1 MKTSNKHLA
10 KPSSKNLLKS
20 APGVVLILALLL
32 VMFLADIYMAS
43 AATTSDDHQHQ
54 EDEHTEEAG
63 SHEHDHGDG
72 EKHEGKHEDEEHGD
86 EGKHEEHGDESKQE
100 SEDGHGHVESGG
112 HGHEDEEGTTQ
123 IEDPMAQ
130 TVGIVTERSGEQTL
144 HQTVLTYGRLTTAPE
159 QTSHVRARFSGVIT
173 SVQVTIGETVAA
185 GDLLAEV
192 EANESLRKYS
202 IRAPIAGMIVQRHAN
217 SGEVTGDQ
225 TLFSISSFDNLWAE
239 LRIFP
244 AQRSSVAIGQEVFL
258 SMGEQKVETKIE
270 HLLPA
275 SDEQPYLIAR
285 AKLSNDLSMLS
296 PGSMAEGRIVI
307 DEFNVDVAV
316 KIDALQILGGRTGVF
331 VKHGNKY
338 EFIPLVVGRKDDSYA
353 EVISGLKPDTE
364 YVTRNSYLIK
374 ADIEKSEAEHEH

>member
-10 KPSSKNLLKS
+10 KPFSKNLLKS
-20 APGVVLILALLL
+20 PPALAFILALLL
-32 VMFLADIYMAS
+32 VFFVADIYKAN
-43 AATTSDDHQHQ
+43 AATDSDDHQHQ
-54 EDEHTEEAG
+54 EDEHTEESG
-63 SHEHDHGDG
+63 SH
-72 EKHEGKHEDEEHGD
+72 
-86 EGKHEEHGDESKQE
+86 
-100 SEDGHGHVESGG
+100 GHGNDEK
-112 HGHEDEEGTTQ
+112 HEDEEGTSQ
-123 IEDPMAQ
+123 IEDAMAQ

-144 HQTVLTYGRLTTAPE
+144 HQTIVTYGRLTTAPE

-173 SVQVTIGETVAA
+173 SVRGTIGETVAA

-225 TLFSISSFDNLWAE
+225 ILFSISSFDNLWAE

-244 AQRSSVAIGQEVFL
+244 SQRSSVTTGQEVFL
-258 SMGEQKVETKIE
+258 SIGDQKIKTKIE

-275 SDEQPYLIAR
+275 GDEQPYFIAR
-285 AKLSNDLSMLS
+285 AKLNNPMSMFS
-296 PGSMAEGRIVI
+296 PGSMVEGRIVI
-307 DEFNVDVAV
+307 DEFNVGVAV

-331 VKHGNKY
+331 VKHDNKY

-374 ADIEKSEAEHEH
+374 ADIEKSEAVHEH

>member
-1 MKTSNKHLA
+1 MKTSNKHLT

-43 AATTSDDHQHQ
+43 AATKSDDHQHQ
-54 EDEHTEEAG
+54 EDEHTEESG
-63 SHEHDHGDG
+63 SHGHDHGEG
-72 EKHEGKHEDEEHGD
+72 EKHEGKHEDEEHG
-86 EGKHEEHGDESKQE
+86 HESKQE
-100 SEDGHGHVESGG
+100 GDDGHAESGG
-112 HGHEDEEGTTQ
+112 HGHEDEEGTSQ
-123 IEDPMAQ
+123 IEDTMAQ

-144 HQTVLTYGRLTTAPE
+144 HQTILTYGRLTTAPE

-225 TLFSISSFDNLWAE
+225 ILFSISSFDNLWAE

-244 AQRSSVAIGQEVFL
+244 SQRSSVAIGQEVFL
-258 SMGEQKVETKIE
+258 SIGEQKVKTKIE

-275 SDEQPYLIAR
+275 GDEQPYLIAR

-338 EFIPLVVGRKDDSYA
+338 EFIPLIVGRKDDSYA

>member
-1 MKTSNKHLA
+1 MKTSNKHLT

-43 AATTSDDHQHQ
+43 AATKSDDHQHQ
-54 EDEHTEEAG
+54 EDEHTEESG
-63 SHEHDHGDG
+63 SHGHDHGEG
-72 EKHEGKHEDEEHGD
+72 EKHEGKHEDEEHG
-86 EGKHEEHGDESKQE
+86 HESKQE
-100 SEDGHGHVESGG
+100 GGDGHGHAESGG
-112 HGHEDEEGTTQ
+112 HGHEDEEGTSQ
-123 IEDPMAQ
+123 IEDTMAQ

-144 HQTVLTYGRLTTAPE
+144 HQTILTYGRLTTAPE
-159 QTSHVRARFSGVIT
+159 QTSHVRARFSGVVT

-225 TLFSISSFDNLWAE
+225 ILFSISSFDNLWAE

-244 AQRSSVAIGQEVFL
+244 SQRSSVAIGQEVFL
-258 SMGEQKVETKIE
+258 SIGEQKVKTKIE

-275 SDEQPYLIAR
+275 GDEQPYLIAR

-338 EFIPLVVGRKDDSYA
+338 EFIPLIVGRKDDSYA

>member
-1 MKTSNKHLA
+1 MKTSNKHLT

-43 AATTSDDHQHQ
+43 AATKSDDHQHQ
-54 EDEHTEEAG
+54 EDEHTEESG
-63 SHEHDHGDG
+63 SHGHDHGEG
-72 EKHEGKHEDEEHGD
+72 EKHEGKHEDEEHG
-86 EGKHEEHGDESKQE
+86 HESKQE
-100 SEDGHGHVESGG
+100 GDDGHAESGG
-112 HGHEDEEGTTQ
+112 HGHEDEEGTSQ
-123 IEDPMAQ
+123 IEDTMAQ

-144 HQTVLTYGRLTTAPE
+144 HQTILTYGRLTTAPE
-159 QTSHVRARFSGVIT
+159 QTSHVRARFSGVVT

-225 TLFSISSFDNLWAE
+225 ILFSISSFDNLWAE

-244 AQRSSVAIGQEVFL
+244 SQRSSVAIGQEVFL
-258 SMGEQKVETKIE
+258 SIGEQKVKTKIE

-275 SDEQPYLIAR
+275 GDEQPYLIAR

>member
-10 KPSSKNLLKS
+10 KPFSKNLLKS
-20 APGVVLILALLL
+20 PPALAFILALLL
-32 VMFLADIYMAS
+32 VFFVADIYKAN
-43 AATTSDDHQHQ
+43 AATDSDDHQHQ
-54 EDEHTEEAG
+54 EDEHTEESG
-63 SHEHDHGDG
+63 SH
-72 EKHEGKHEDEEHGD
+72 
-86 EGKHEEHGDESKQE
+86 
-100 SEDGHGHVESGG
+100 GHGNDEK
-112 HGHEDEEGTTQ
+112 HEDEEGTSQ
-123 IEDPMAQ
+123 IEDAMAQ

-144 HQTVLTYGRLTTAPE
+144 HQTILTYGRLTTAPE
-159 QTSHVRARFSGVIT
+159 QTSHVRARFSGVVT
-173 SVQVTIGETVAA
+173 SVRGTIGETVAA

-225 TLFSISSFDNLWAE
+225 ILFSISSFDNLWAE

-244 AQRSSVAIGQEVFL
+244 SQRSSVAIGQEVFL
-258 SMGEQKVETKIE
+258 SIGEQKVKTKIE

-275 SDEQPYLIAR
+275 GDEQPYLIAR

-338 EFIPLVVGRKDDSYA
+338 EFIPLIVGRKDDSYA

-364 YVTRNSYLIK
+364 YVTQNSYLIK

>member
-1 MKTSNKHLA
+1 MKTSNKHLT

-43 AATTSDDHQHQ
+43 AATKSDDHQHQ
-54 EDEHTEEAG
+54 EDEHTEESG
-63 SHEHDHGDG
+63 SHGHDHGEG
-72 EKHEGKHEDEEHGD
+72 EKHEGKHEDEEHG
-86 EGKHEEHGDESKQE
+86 HESKQE
-100 SEDGHGHVESGG
+100 GDDGHAESGR
-112 HGHEDEEGTTQ
+112 HGHEDEEGTSQ
-123 IEDPMAQ
+123 IEDTMAQ

-144 HQTVLTYGRLTTAPE
+144 HQTNLTYGRLTTAPE
-159 QTSHVRARFSGVIT
+159 QTSHVRARFSGVVT

-225 TLFSISSFDNLWAE
+225 ILFSISSFDNLWAE

-244 AQRSSVAIGQEVFL
+244 SQRSSVAIGQEVFL
-258 SMGEQKVETKIE
+258 SIGEQKVKTKIE

-275 SDEQPYLIAR
+275 GDEQPYLIAR

-316 KIDALQILGGRTGVF
+316 KIDALQIVGGRTGVF

>member
-1 MKTSNKHLA
+1 MKTSNKHLT

-43 AATTSDDHQHQ
+43 AATKSDDHQHQ
-54 EDEHTEEAG
+54 EDEHTEESG
-63 SHEHDHGDG
+63 SHGHDHGEG
-72 EKHEGKHEDEEHGD
+72 EKHEGKHEDEEHG
-86 EGKHEEHGDESKQE
+86 HESKQE
-100 SEDGHGHVESGG
+100 GDDGHAESGG
-112 HGHEDEEGTTQ
+112 HGHEDEEGTSQ
-123 IEDPMAQ
+123 IEDTMAQ

-144 HQTVLTYGRLTTAPE
+144 HQTILTYGRLTTAPE
-159 QTSHVRARFSGVIT
+159 QTSHVRARFSGVVT

-225 TLFSISSFDNLWAE
+225 ILFSISSFDNLWAE

-244 AQRSSVAIGQEVFL
+244 SQRSSVAIGQEVFL
-258 SMGEQKVETKIE
+258 SIGEQKVKTKIE

-275 SDEQPYLIAR
+275 GDEQPYLIAR
-285 AKLSNDLSMLS
+285 AKLNNQQSMLS

-307 DEFNVDVAV
+307 DEFDVDVAV

>member
-1 MKTSNKHLA
+1 MKTSNKHLT

-43 AATTSDDHQHQ
+43 AATKSDDHQHQ
-54 EDEHTEEAG
+54 EDEHTEESG
-63 SHEHDHGDG
+63 SHGHDHGEG
-72 EKHEGKHEDEEHGD
+72 EKHEGKHEDEEHG
-86 EGKHEEHGDESKQE
+86 HESKQE
-100 SEDGHGHVESGG
+100 GDDGHAESGG
-112 HGHEDEEGTTQ
+112 HGHEDEEGTSQ
-123 IEDPMAQ
+123 IEDTMAQ

-144 HQTVLTYGRLTTAPE
+144 HQTILTYGRLTTAPE
-159 QTSHVRARFSGVIT
+159 QTSHVRARFSGVVT

-225 TLFSISSFDNLWAE
+225 ILFSISSFDNLWAE

-244 AQRSSVAIGQEVFL
+244 SQRSSVAIGQEVFL
-258 SMGEQKVETKIE
+258 SIGEQKVKTKIE

-275 SDEQPYLIAR
+275 GDEQPYLIAR

-316 KIDALQILGGRTGVF
+316 KIDALQIVGGRTGVF

>member
-1 MKTSNKHLA
+1 MKTSNKHLT

-43 AATTSDDHQHQ
+43 AATKSDDHQHQ
-54 EDEHTEEAG
+54 EDEHTEESG
-63 SHEHDHGDG
+63 SHGHDHGEG
-72 EKHEGKHEDEEHGD
+72 EKHEGKHEDEEHG
-86 EGKHEEHGDESKQE
+86 HESKQE
-100 SEDGHGHVESGG
+100 GDDGHAESGG
-112 HGHEDEEGTTQ
+112 HGHEDEEGTSQ
-123 IEDPMAQ
+123 IEDTMAQ

-144 HQTVLTYGRLTTAPE
+144 HQTILTYGRLTTAPE
-159 QTSHVRARFSGVIT
+159 QTSHVRARFSGVVT

-225 TLFSISSFDNLWAE
+225 ILFSISSFDNLWAE

-244 AQRSSVAIGQEVFL
+244 SQRSSVAIGQEVFL
-258 SMGEQKVETKIE
+258 SIGEQKVKTKIE

-275 SDEQPYLIAR
+275 GDEQPYLIAR

-338 EFIPLVVGRKDDSYA
+338 EFIPLIVGRKDDSYA

>member
-1 MKTSNKHLA
+1 
-10 KPSSKNLLKS
+10 
-20 APGVVLILALLL
+20 
-32 VMFLADIYMAS
+32 
-43 AATTSDDHQHQ
+43 
-54 EDEHTEEAG
+54 
-63 SHEHDHGDG
+63 
-72 EKHEGKHEDEEHGD
+72 
-86 EGKHEEHGDESKQE
+86 
-100 SEDGHGHVESGG
+100 
-112 HGHEDEEGTTQ
+112 
-123 IEDPMAQ
+123 MAQ

-144 HQTVLTYGRLTTAPE
+144 HQTILTYGRLTTAPE
-159 QTSHVRARFSGVIT
+159 QTSHVRARFSGVVT
-173 SVQVTIGETVAA
+173 SVRGTIGETVAA

-225 TLFSISSFDNLWAE
+225 ILFSISSFDNLWAE

-244 AQRSSVAIGQEVFL
+244 SQRSSVAIGQEVFL
-258 SMGEQKVETKIE
+258 SIGEQKVKTKIE

-275 SDEQPYLIAR
+275 GDEQPYLIAR

-338 EFIPLVVGRKDDSYA
+338 EFIPLIVGRKDDSYA

>member
-1 MKTSNKHLA
+1 MKTSNKHLT

-20 APGVVLILALLL
+20 APGVVFILALLL

-43 AATTSDDHQHQ
+43 AATNSDDHQHQ
-54 EDEHTEEAG
+54 EDEHTEESG
-63 SHEHDHGDG
+63 SHGHDHGDG

-86 EGKHEEHGDESKQE
+86 ESKQE
-100 SEDGHGHVESGG
+100 GDDGHGHAEGGG
-112 HGHEDEEGTTQ
+112 HGHEDEEGTSQ
-123 IEDPMAQ
+123 IEDTMAQ
-130 TVGIVTERSGEQTL
+130 TVGIVTERSGVQTL
-144 HQTVLTYGRLTTAPE
+144 HQTILTYGRLTTAPE
-159 QTSHVRARFSGVIT
+159 QTSHVRARFSGVVT

-225 TLFSISSFDNLWAE
+225 ILFSISSFDNLWAE

-244 AQRSSVAIGQEVFL
+244 SQRSSVAIGQEVFL
-258 SMGEQKVETKIE
+258 SIGEQKVKTKIE

-275 SDEQPYLIAR
+275 GDDQPYLIAR
-285 AKLSNDLSMLS
+285 AKLNNQQSMLS

-307 DEFNVDVAV
+307 DEFDVDVAV

>member
-1 MKTSNKHLA
+1 MKTSNKHLT

-43 AATTSDDHQHQ
+43 AATKSDDHQHQ
-54 EDEHTEEAG
+54 EDEHTEESG
-63 SHEHDHGDG
+63 SHGHDHGEG
-72 EKHEGKHEDEEHGD
+72 EKHEGKHEDEEHG
-86 EGKHEEHGDESKQE
+86 HESKQE
-100 SEDGHGHVESGG
+100 GGDGHGHAESGG
-112 HGHEDEEGTTQ
+112 HGHEDEEGTSQ
-123 IEDPMAQ
+123 IEDTMAQ

-144 HQTVLTYGRLTTAPE
+144 HQTILTYGRLTTAPE
-159 QTSHVRARFSGVIT
+159 QTSHVRARFSGVVT

-192 EANESLRKYS
+192 ESNESLRKYS

-225 TLFSISSFDNLWAE
+225 ILFSISSFDNLWAE

-244 AQRSSVAIGQEVFL
+244 SQRSSVAIGQEVFL
-258 SMGEQKVETKIE
+258 SIGEQKVKTKIE

-275 SDEQPYLIAR
+275 GDEQPYLIAR

-338 EFIPLVVGRKDDSYA
+338 EFIPLIVGRKDDSYA

>member
-1 MKTSNKHLA
+1 MKTSNKHLT

-43 AATTSDDHQHQ
+43 AATKSDDHQHQ
-54 EDEHTEEAG
+54 EDEHTEESG
-63 SHEHDHGDG
+63 SHGHDHGEG
-72 EKHEGKHEDEEHGD
+72 EKHEGKHKDEEHG
-86 EGKHEEHGDESKQE
+86 HESKQE
-100 SEDGHGHVESGG
+100 GDDGHAESGG
-112 HGHEDEEGTTQ
+112 HGHEDEEGTSQ
-123 IEDPMAQ
+123 IEDTMAH

-144 HQTVLTYGRLTTAPE
+144 HQTILTYGRLTTAPE
-159 QTSHVRARFSGVIT
+159 QTSHVRARFSGVVT

-225 TLFSISSFDNLWAE
+225 ILFSISSFDNLWAE

-244 AQRSSVAIGQEVFL
+244 SQRSSVAIGQEVFL
-258 SMGEQKVETKIE
+258 SIGEQKVKTKIE

-275 SDEQPYLIAR
+275 GDEQPYLIAR

>member
-1 MKTSNKHLA
+1 MKTSNKHLT

-20 APGVVLILALLL
+20 APGVVLILGLLL

-43 AATTSDDHQHQ
+43 AATNSGDHQHQ
-54 EDEHTEEAG
+54 EDEHTEESG
-63 SHEHDHGDG
+63 SHGHDHGDG

-86 EGKHEEHGDESKQE
+86 ESKQE
-100 SEDGHGHVESGG
+100 GDDGHGHAEGGG
-112 HGHEDEEGTTQ
+112 HGHEDEEGTSQ
-123 IEDPMAQ
+123 IEDTMAQ

-144 HQTVLTYGRLTTAPE
+144 HQTILTYGRLTTAPE
-159 QTSHVRARFSGVIT
+159 QTSHVRARFSGVVT

-225 TLFSISSFDNLWAE
+225 ILFSISSFDNLWAE

-244 AQRSSVAIGQEVFL
+244 SQRSSVAIGQEVFL
-258 SMGEQKVETKIE
+258 SIGEQKVKTKIE

-275 SDEQPYLIAR
+275 GDEQPYLIAR

-338 EFIPLVVGRKDDSYA
+338 EFIPLIVGRKDDSYA

>member
-1 MKTSNKHLA
+1 MKTSNKHLT

-43 AATTSDDHQHQ
+43 AATKSDDHQHQ
-54 EDEHTEEAG
+54 EDEHTEESG
-63 SHEHDHGDG
+63 SHGHDHGEG
-72 EKHEGKHEDEEHGD
+72 EKHEGKHEDEEHG
-86 EGKHEEHGDESKQE
+86 HESKQE
-100 SEDGHGHVESGG
+100 GDDGHAESGG
-112 HGHEDEEGTTQ
+112 HGHEDEEGTSQ
-123 IEDPMAQ
+123 IEDTMAQ

-144 HQTVLTYGRLTTAPE
+144 HQTILTYGRLTTAPE
-159 QTSHVRARFSGVIT
+159 QTSHVRARFSGVVT

-225 TLFSISSFDNLWAE
+225 ILFSISSFDNLWAE

-244 AQRSSVAIGQEVFL
+244 SQRSSVAIGQEVFL
-258 SMGEQKVETKIE
+258 SIGEQKVETKIE

-316 KIDALQILGGRTGVF
+316 KIDALQMLGGRTGVF

-338 EFIPLVVGRKDDSYA
+338 EFIPLIVGRKDDSYA

>member
-1 MKTSNKHLA
+1 MKTSNKHLT

-43 AATTSDDHQHQ
+43 AATKSDDHQHQ
-54 EDEHTEEAG
+54 EDEHTEESG
-63 SHEHDHGDG
+63 SHGHDHGEG
-72 EKHEGKHEDEEHGD
+72 EKHEGKHEDEEHG
-86 EGKHEEHGDESKQE
+86 HESKQE
-100 SEDGHGHVESGG
+100 GDDGHAESGR
-112 HGHEDEEGTTQ
+112 HGHEDEEGTSQ
-123 IEDPMAQ
+123 IEDTMAQ

-144 HQTVLTYGRLTTAPE
+144 HQTTLTYGRLTTAPE
-159 QTSHVRARFSGVIT
+159 QTSHVRARFSGVVT

-225 TLFSISSFDNLWAE
+225 ILFSISSFDNLWAE

-244 AQRSSVAIGQEVFL
+244 SQRSSVAIGQEVFL
-258 SMGEQKVETKIE
+258 SIGEQKVKTKIE

-275 SDEQPYLIAR
+275 GDEQPYLIAR